1 MSSLALNILSVLI
14 AVPITVYWYIKD
26 TKKNKKND

>member
-1 MSSLALNILSVLI
+1 MSSLAVNILSVLI

-26 TKKNKKND
+26 TKKNKKK